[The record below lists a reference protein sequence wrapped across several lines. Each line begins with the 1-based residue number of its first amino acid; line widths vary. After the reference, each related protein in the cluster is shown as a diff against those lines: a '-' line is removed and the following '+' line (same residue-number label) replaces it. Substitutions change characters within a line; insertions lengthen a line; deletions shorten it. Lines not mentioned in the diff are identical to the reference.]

1 MSTLHRGERLSCK
14 GIGAKGSPLNNHQ
27 IFSQLATDV
36 QGGAKIRKLNMAML
50 TSVQD
55 TINTKDKATITV
67 NKSTTA

>member
-1 MSTLHRGERLSCK
+1 
-14 GIGAKGSPLNNHQ
+14 
-27 IFSQLATDV
+27 
-36 QGGAKIRKLNMAML
+36 MAML